1 MYRWKFNI
9 ILKSG
14 KKIIAYDENDWNT
27 SSKVA
32 NEYFAG
38 NMNDIIS
45 LGNKDGTTN
54 ILIRRSEIALMAISA
69 D

>member
-1 MYRWKFNI
+1 MYKWKFNI

-14 KKIIAYDENDWNT
+14 EHFIAYDKNDLSDSN
-27 SSKVA
+27 KVA

-45 LGNKDGTTN
+45 LSSKEGATN
-54 ILIRRSEIALMAISA
+54 ILIRKGEIAVMAISIA
-69 D
+69 